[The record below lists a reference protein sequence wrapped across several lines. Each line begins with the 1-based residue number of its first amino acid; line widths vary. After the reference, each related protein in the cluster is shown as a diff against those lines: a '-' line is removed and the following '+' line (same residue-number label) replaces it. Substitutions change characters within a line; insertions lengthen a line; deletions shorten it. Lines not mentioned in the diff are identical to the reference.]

1 MQAKVQTKNLD
12 VVKWADGPNS
22 KMDFSF
28 VLLIAIYSIP
38 GRSFAEQDF
47 ADINI
52 KKRLTSTNVGG

>member
-1 MQAKVQTKNLD
+1 
-12 VVKWADGPNS
+12 
-22 KMDFSF
+22 MDFSF